1 MASRQSRFLVGAGTD
16 NVGKKKNDRNEC
28 FRLGEG
34 RKQKVIVVVRNINVI
49 SNINLV
55 PLLLL
60 SGLRK
65 VHVVN
70 TN

>member
-16 NVGKKKNDRNEC
+16 KVGKKKNDRNEC

-34 RKQKVIVVVRNINVI
+34 RKQKVSVVVRNINVI